1 MKWFKHYSDNYR
13 GRSVGRFYKDFGH
26 AGVSWYY
33 LLTEICAEK
42 LEKFSSRDVV
52 ETDCQFSFDV
62 AFIKSALRCNL
73 VKAEK
78 WLSTGQALGLWTYK
92 LTETELSVN
101 YPILLELLDSDSK
114 KSRSR
119 READASQSRLDIE
132 VDKKEKKSKKE
143 IIPATKKVEPNPLN
157 SQVWESYKSA
167 YFQRYKVEPV
177 RNAKVNSNISQIAK
191 RLGVEAIDVVK
202 FYLTHNDSFYLKNLH
217 AVSLCLKDCESLR
230 TQMVRGRAVTTNDV
244 RNFEKQQNTFE
255 LQKAVR
261 DGENF

>member
-1 MKWFKHYSDNYR
+1 VKWFKHYSDNYR

-26 AGVSWYY
+26 SGVSWYY

-42 LEKFSSRDVV
+42 LEKSPSRDLAG
-52 ETDCQFSFDV
+52 TDCSFSFDV
-62 AFIKSALRCNL
+62 AFVQSSLRGTL
-73 VKAEK
+73 VKIER
-78 WLSTGQALGLWTYK
+78 WLSVGQALGLWTYK

-101 YPILLELLDSDSK
+101 YPILLELLDSDSR

-119 READASQSRLDIE
+119 RETDAIKTRLDKDIDKE
-132 VDKKEKKSKKE
+132 REEIKKENL
-143 IIPATKKVEPNPLN
+143 PTTKKPKPNPLN

-167 YFQRYKVEPV
+167 YFNRYKVEPV
-177 RNAKVNSNISQIAK
+177 RNAKVNSNISQIAS
-191 RLGVEAIDVVK
+191 RLGVEAIEVVK

-230 TQMVRGRAVTTNDV
+230 TQMVRGRAVTSNDV
-244 RNFEKQQNTFE
+244 RNFEKQQNVYE
-255 LQKAVR
+255 LTKAIR